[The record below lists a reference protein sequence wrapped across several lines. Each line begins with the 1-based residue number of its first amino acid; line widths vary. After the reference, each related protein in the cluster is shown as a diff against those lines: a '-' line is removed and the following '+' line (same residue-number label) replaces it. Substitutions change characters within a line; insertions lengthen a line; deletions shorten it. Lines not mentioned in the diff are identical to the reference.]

1 MSSLSTWDSSSPF
14 LPYTHLLN
22 KWVTVAYSRCFWVKQ
37 LIDSLFFGKVGSFI
51 LFHASWISLA
61 FWVSSLSLSHNFC
74 VWIFCV
80 SLLSL
85 NINLTLTETVSLSQM
100 EESHSLILLKAAR
113 SKSAHNITWKVHI
126 FCSAAHRNVLIAC
139 SFSLEIIVIRKNF
152 NENDIYTLTHIPLR
166 FFKWMIRLNAA
177 KWSKKM
183 SKISLSTHLSS
194 SLYFP
199 SFWLIP

>member
-1 MSSLSTWDSSSPF
+1 MCVD
-14 LPYTHLLN
+14 
-22 KWVTVAYSRCFWVKQ
+22 
-37 LIDSLFFGKVGSFI
+37 FFF
-51 LFHASWISLA
+51 
-61 FWVSSLSLSHNFC
+61 
-74 VWIFCV
+74 V

-177 KWSKKM
+177 KWSKK
-183 SKISLSTHLSS
+183 KWAKYLYRPIFLLHFIFLLFGLFHNSLDS
-194 SLYFP
+194 
-199 SFWLIP
+199 IRIKNI